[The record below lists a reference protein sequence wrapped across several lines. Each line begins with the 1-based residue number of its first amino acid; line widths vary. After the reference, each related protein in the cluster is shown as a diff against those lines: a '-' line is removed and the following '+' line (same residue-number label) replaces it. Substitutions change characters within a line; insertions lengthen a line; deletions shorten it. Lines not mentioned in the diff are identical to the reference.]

1 MNFVPNMSNYARRM
15 ARLSARIF
23 GEVSRPTNN
32 KSMKVVRIL
41 SQQPNDLNPYVVDH
55 YPPHVE
61 YSKLIRVL
69 REYGLFRDEHLDFK
83 EEMVR
88 QKILRGKVKP
98 KRGEG

>member
-23 GEVSRPTNN
+23 GEVSRPTDS

-69 REYGLFRDEHLDFK
+69 REHGLFRFGNKVL
-83 EEMVR
+83 EMVISNS
-88 QKILRGKVKP
+88 ILHQEYIIV
-98 KRGEG
+98 